1 MMTLLCKQKAL
12 YIKACVIA
20 NGITDSQGDTLQTT
34 DIKKIFTSFNNQDNF
49 ELNHNNIP
57 INEVSLIENYINATD
72 EKIGNL
78 IVPKGSWLVVIRV
91 DNPEIKKLILNNEIQ
106 GISLYNYVGEKCKA
120 NLNGTVRY
128 QDIIDKECVIPVFI
142 SFVEQG
148 ANGYPLHVMD
158 YETYIQ
164 KSKKVK
170 FMDFKEFIDGLKGLI
185 KQAEEVEPVKDEKE
199 EEPMTD
205 EKENKKEDSTKEPV
219 TEKETDK
226 KGSNDKPVI
235 EKEDKIDEKPVTEN
249 TEEKPMEKEPSIKEL
264 MDRITALEN
273 KIDEIYK
280 EKILDD
286 ADDIVEETIAPKI
299 VKSEKELNIREPV
312 KVSNYYEMTNRD
324 PVTGKKIRK

>member
-1 MMTLLCKQKAL
+1 MTLLCKQKAL

-185 KQAEEVEPVKDEKE
+185 KQAEEVEPAND
-199 EEPMTD
+199 
-205 EKENKKEDSTKEPV
+205 KKEEPV
-219 TEKETDK
+219 TDEKETDK
-226 KGSNDKPVI
+226 KVSTDEPVI
-235 EKEDKIDEKPVTEN
+235 EKEDKISEEPVTEN
-249 TEEKPMEKEPSIKEL
+249 TEEPMENEPSIKEL
-264 MDRITALEN
+264 MDRIEALEN

-280 EKILDD
+280 EEVIDD
-286 ADDIVEETIAPKI
+286 DKIVEETIAPKI

>member
-20 NGITDSQGDTLQTT
+20 NGITDSQGDTLETT

-91 DNPEIKKLILNNEIQ
+91 DNPEIKKLILQNEIQ

-185 KQAEEVEPVKDEKE
+185 KQAEEVEPTKDEKE
-199 EEPMTD
+199 EPVTD
-205 EKENKKEDSTKEPV
+205 EKETKKDDKPV
-219 TEKETDK
+219 IEKECKTDK
-226 KGSNDKPVI
+226 EPVI
-235 EKEDKIDEKPVTEN
+235 EKEDKIDDKPVTEN
-249 TEEKPMEKEPSIKEL
+249 TEEPMENEPSIKEL

-280 EKILDD
+280 EEVNDNDD
-286 ADDIVEETIAPKI
+286 KTTEETIAPKI

>member
-20 NGITDSQGDTLQTT
+20 NGITDSQGDTLETT

-185 KQAEEVEPVKDEKE
+185 KQAEEVEPANDKK

-219 TEKETDK
+219 
-226 KGSNDKPVI
+226 I

-249 TEEKPMEKEPSIKEL
+249 TEEPMEKEPSIKEL

-280 EKILDD
+280 EKIIDD

>member
-20 NGITDSQGDTLQTT
+20 NGITDSQGDTLETT

-185 KQAEEVEPVKDEKE
+185 KQAEEVEPANDKE
-199 EEPMTD
+199 EEPVTD
-205 EKENKKEDSTKEPV
+205 
-219 TEKETDK
+219 EKETDK
-226 KGSNDKPVI
+226 KVSNDEPVIEKECKTDKEPVI
-235 EKEDKIDEKPVTEN
+235 EKEDKIDNEPVTEN
-249 TEEKPMEKEPSIKEL
+249 TEEPMENEPSIKEL

-280 EKILDD
+280 EEVIDNDD
-286 ADDIVEETIAPKI
+286 KTNEETIAPKI

>member
-185 KQAEEVEPVKDEKE
+185 KQAEEVEPAND
-199 EEPMTD
+199 
-205 EKENKKEDSTKEPV
+205 KKEDSTKEPV
-219 TEKETDK
+219 
-226 KGSNDKPVI
+226 I
-235 EKEDKIDEKPVTEN
+235 EKECKTDDEPTIEKA
-249 TEEKPMEKEPSIKEL
+249 EEEPIEKEPSIKEL

-280 EKILDD
+280 EKIIDD

>member
-1 MMTLLCKQKAL
+1 MTLLCKQKAL

-78 IVPKGSWLVVIRV
+78 IVPRGSWLVVIRV

-185 KQAEEVEPVKDEKE
+185 KQAEEVEPTKE
-199 EEPMTD
+199 NTKEPEPMTD
-205 EKENKKEDSTKEPV
+205 EKETKKDDKPV
-219 TEKETDK
+219 IEKECKTDK
-226 KGSNDKPVI
+226 EPVI
-235 EKEDKIDEKPVTEN
+235 EKEDKIDDKPVTEN
-249 TEEKPMEKEPSIKEL
+249 TEEPMENEPSIKEL

-280 EKILDD
+280 EEVIDNDD
-286 ADDIVEETIAPKI
+286 KTTEETIAPKI

>member
-78 IVPKGSWLVVIRV
+78 IVPRGSWLVVIRV

-142 SFVEQG
+142 SFVEHG

-185 KQAEEVEPVKDEKE
+185 KQAEEVEPTKE
-199 EEPMTD
+199 NTKEPEPMTD
-205 EKENKKEDSTKEPV
+205 EKETKKDDKPV
-219 TEKETDK
+219 IEKECKTDE
-226 KGSNDKPVI
+226 KPVI

-249 TEEKPMEKEPSIKEL
+249 TEEPMENEPSIKEL

-280 EKILDD
+280 EEVIDNDD
-286 ADDIVEETIAPKI
+286 KTTEETIAPKI

>member
-185 KQAEEVEPVKDEKE
+185 KQAEEVEPAND
-199 EEPMTD
+199 
-205 EKENKKEDSTKEPV
+205 KKEEPV
-219 TEKETDK
+219 TADEKETDK
-226 KGSNDKPVI
+226 KVSTDEPVI
-235 EKEDKIDEKPVTEN
+235 EKEDKISEEPATEN
-249 TEEKPMEKEPSIKEL
+249 TEEPMENEPSIKEL
-264 MDRITALEN
+264 MDRIEALEN

-280 EKILDD
+280 EEVIDD
-286 ADDIVEETIAPKI
+286 DKIVEETIAPKI

>member
-1 MMTLLCKQKAL
+1 MTLLCKQKAL

-78 IVPKGSWLVVIRV
+78 IVPRGSWLVVIRV

-142 SFVEQG
+142 SFVEHG

-185 KQAEEVEPVKDEKE
+185 KQAEEVEPTKE
-199 EEPMTD
+199 NTKEPEPMTD
-205 EKENKKEDSTKEPV
+205 EKETKKDDKPV
-219 TEKETDK
+219 IEKECKTDE
-226 KGSNDKPVI
+226 KPVI

-249 TEEKPMEKEPSIKEL
+249 TEEPMENEPSIKEL

-280 EKILDD
+280 EEVIDD
-286 ADDIVEETIAPKI
+286 DNKTTEETIAPKI

>member
-78 IVPKGSWLVVIRV
+78 IVPKGSWLVVMRV

-142 SFVEQG
+142 SFVEHG

-185 KQAEEVEPVKDEKE
+185 KQAEEVEPTKE
-199 EEPMTD
+199 NSNETEPVTD
-205 EKENKKEDSTKEPV
+205 EKETKKDDKPV
-219 TEKETDK
+219 IEKECKTDEE
-226 KGSNDKPVI
+226 PVI

-249 TEEKPMEKEPSIKEL
+249 TEEPMENEPSIKEL

-280 EKILDD
+280 EEVIDD
-286 ADDIVEETIAPKI
+286 DNKTTEETIAPKI

>member
-20 NGITDSQGDTLQTT
+20 NGITDSQGDTLETT

-91 DNPEIKKLILNNEIQ
+91 DNPEIKKLILQNEIQ

-185 KQAEEVEPVKDEKE
+185 KQAEEVEPVNDKKE
-199 EEPMTD
+199 EPVTD
-205 EKENKKEDSTKEPV
+205 EKETKKDDKPV
-219 TEKETDK
+219 IEKECKTDEE
-226 KGSNDKPVI
+226 PVI

-249 TEEKPMEKEPSIKEL
+249 TEEPMEKEPSIKEL

-280 EKILDD
+280 EEVTDD
-286 ADDIVEETIAPKI
+286 DKIVEETIAPKI

>member
-20 NGITDSQGDTLQTT
+20 NGITDSQGDTLETT
-34 DIKKIFTSFNNQDNF
+34 DIKKIFTSFNNQDSF

-78 IVPKGSWLVVIRV
+78 TVPKGSWVIVIRV

-120 NLNGTVRY
+120 NLNGTIRY

-142 SFVEQG
+142 SFVEHG

-185 KQAEEVEPVKDEKE
+185 KQAEEVEPTND
-199 EEPMTD
+199 
-205 EKENKKEDSTKEPV
+205 KKEDKPV
-219 TEKETDK
+219 IEKECKTDE
-226 KGSNDKPVI
+226 KPVI

-249 TEEKPMEKEPSIKEL
+249 TEEPMEKEPSIKEL

-280 EKILDD
+280 EKIIDD
-286 ADDIVEETIAPKI
+286 ADDIAEETIAPKI

>member
-78 IVPKGSWLVVIRV
+78 IVPSGSWLVVIRV

-164 KSKKVK
+164 KSRKVK

-185 KQAEEVEPVKDEKE
+185 KQAEEVEPAND
-199 EEPMTD
+199 
-205 EKENKKEDSTKEPV
+205 KKEEPV
-219 TEKETDK
+219 TDEKETDK
-226 KGSNDKPVI
+226 KVSTDEPVI
-235 EKEDKIDEKPVTEN
+235 EKEDKISEEPVTEN
-249 TEEKPMEKEPSIKEL
+249 TEEPMENEPSIKEL
-264 MDRITALEN
+264 MDRIEALET

-280 EKILDD
+280 EEVIDD
-286 ADDIVEETIAPKI
+286 DKIVEETIAPKI

>member
-78 IVPKGSWLVVIRV
+78 IVPRGSWLVVIRV
-91 DNPEIKKLILNNEIQ
+91 DNPEIKKLILQNEIQ

-185 KQAEEVEPVKDEKE
+185 KQAEEVEPAND
-199 EEPMTD
+199 
-205 EKENKKEDSTKEPV
+205 KKEEPV
-219 TEKETDK
+219 TDEKETDK
-226 KGSNDKPVI
+226 KVSNDEPVIEKECKTDKEPVI

-264 MDRITALEN
+264 MDRITALET

-280 EKILDD
+280 EKIIDD

>member
-20 NGITDSQGDTLQTT
+20 NGITDSQGDTLETT

-199 EEPMTD
+199 E
-205 EKENKKEDSTKEPV
+205 PV
-219 TEKETDK
+219 TDEKETDK
-226 KGSNDKPVI
+226 KVSTKEPVI
-235 EKEDKIDEKPVTEN
+235 EKECKTDEEPTIEKA
-249 TEEKPMEKEPSIKEL
+249 EEEPMEKEPSIKEL

-280 EKILDD
+280 KEVIDD
-286 ADDIVEETIAPKI
+286 DDNKTVEETIAPKI

>member
-20 NGITDSQGDTLQTT
+20 NGITDSQGDTLETT

-91 DNPEIKKLILNNEIQ
+91 DNPEIKKLILQNEIQ

-199 EEPMTD
+199 E
-205 EKENKKEDSTKEPV
+205 PV
-219 TEKETDK
+219 TDEKETDK
-226 KGSNDKPVI
+226 KVSTKEPVI
-235 EKEDKIDEKPVTEN
+235 EKECKTDEEPVIEKAEEEPIEN
-249 TEEKPMEKEPSIKEL
+249 EPSIKEL

-280 EKILDD
+280 EEVIDD
-286 ADDIVEETIAPKI
+286 DNKTTDETIAPKI

>member
-91 DNPEIKKLILNNEIQ
+91 DNPEIKKLILQNEIQ

-185 KQAEEVEPVKDEKE
+185 KQAEEVEPAND
-199 EEPMTD
+199 
-205 EKENKKEDSTKEPV
+205 KKEEPV
-219 TEKETDK
+219 TDEKETDK
-226 KGSNDKPVI
+226 KVSNDEPVIEKECKTDKEPVI
-235 EKEDKIDEKPVTEN
+235 EKEDKIDNEPVTEN
-249 TEEKPMEKEPSIKEL
+249 TEEPMENEPSIKEL

-280 EKILDD
+280 EEVINKDD
-286 ADDIVEETIAPKI
+286 DEIVEEPIAPKI

>member
-1 MMTLLCKQKAL
+1 MTLLCKQKAL

-199 EEPMTD
+199 EPMTD
-205 EKENKKEDSTKEPV
+205 EKENKKEDSTKE
-219 TEKETDK
+219 
-226 KGSNDKPVI
+226 PVI

-264 MDRITALEN
+264 MDRITALET

-280 EKILDD
+280 EEVTDNDD
-286 ADDIVEETIAPKI
+286 KTTDETIAPKI

>member
-78 IVPKGSWLVVIRV
+78 IVPRGSWLVVIRV

-142 SFVEQG
+142 SFVEHG

-185 KQAEEVEPVKDEKE
+185 KQAEEVEPTKE
-199 EEPMTD
+199 NTKEPEPMTD
-205 EKENKKEDSTKEPV
+205 EKETKKDDKPV
-219 TEKETDK
+219 IEKECKTDEE
-226 KGSNDKPVI
+226 PVI

-249 TEEKPMEKEPSIKEL
+249 TEEPMENEPSIKEL

-280 EKILDD
+280 EEVIDNDD
-286 ADDIVEETIAPKI
+286 KTTEETIAPKI

>member
-185 KQAEEVEPVKDEKE
+185 KQAEEVEPTKE
-199 EEPMTD
+199 NTEETEPMTD
-205 EKENKKEDSTKEPV
+205 EKEIKKEDSTKEPV
-219 TEKETDK
+219 
-226 KGSNDKPVI
+226 I
-235 EKEDKIDEKPVTEN
+235 EKEDKISEEPVTEN
-249 TEEKPMEKEPSIKEL
+249 TEEPMENEPSIKEL
-264 MDRITALEN
+264 MDRIESLET

-280 EKILDD
+280 EEVIDNDD
-286 ADDIVEETIAPKI
+286 KIVEETIAPKI

>member
-78 IVPKGSWLVVIRV
+78 IVPRGSWLVVIRV

-185 KQAEEVEPVKDEKE
+185 KQAEEVEPAND
-199 EEPMTD
+199 
-205 EKENKKEDSTKEPV
+205 KKEEPV
-219 TEKETDK
+219 TDEKETDK
-226 KGSNDKPVI
+226 KVSNDEPVI
-235 EKEDKIDEKPVTEN
+235 EKECKTDEEPVIEKA
-249 TEEKPMEKEPSIKEL
+249 EEEPMENEPSIKEL

-280 EKILDD
+280 EKIIDD

>member
-1 MMTLLCKQKAL
+1 MTLLCKQKAL

-185 KQAEEVEPVKDEKE
+185 KQAEEVEPANDKE
-199 EEPMTD
+199 EEPVTD
-205 EKENKKEDSTKEPV
+205 
-219 TEKETDK
+219 EKETDK
-226 KGSNDKPVI
+226 KVSNKEPVI
-235 EKEDKIDEKPVTEN
+235 EKECKTDEEPVIEKAE
-249 TEEKPMEKEPSIKEL
+249 EEKIEEPMEKEPSIKEL

-280 EKILDD
+280 KEVIDD
-286 ADDIVEETIAPKI
+286 DDKIVEETIAPKI

>member
-185 KQAEEVEPVKDEKE
+185 KQAEEVEPTKE
-199 EEPMTD
+199 NTKEPEPVTD
-205 EKENKKEDSTKEPV
+205 EKEPKKDDKPV
-219 TEKETDK
+219 IEKECKTDEE
-226 KGSNDKPVI
+226 PVI

-249 TEEKPMEKEPSIKEL
+249 TEEKPMENEPSIKEL

-280 EKILDD
+280 EKIIDD

>member
-20 NGITDSQGDTLQTT
+20 NGITDSQGDTLETT

-142 SFVEQG
+142 SFVEHG

-185 KQAEEVEPVKDEKE
+185 KQAEEVEPANDKE
-199 EEPMTD
+199 EEPVTD
-205 EKENKKEDSTKEPV
+205 
-219 TEKETDK
+219 EKETDK
-226 KGSNDKPVI
+226 KVSNDEPVI

-280 EKILDD
+280 EEVIDKNDD
-286 ADDIVEETIAPKI
+286 EIVEETIAPKI

>member
-91 DNPEIKKLILNNEIQ
+91 DNPEIKKLILQNEIQ

-185 KQAEEVEPVKDEKE
+185 KQAEEVEPANDKKE
-199 EEPMTD
+199 EPVTD
-205 EKENKKEDSTKEPV
+205 EKENKKEDSTKE
-219 TEKETDK
+219 
-226 KGSNDKPVI
+226 PVI

-249 TEEKPMEKEPSIKEL
+249 TEEPMEKEPSIKEL
-264 MDRITALEN
+264 MDRLVALEN

-280 EKILDD
+280 EKIIDD

>member
-91 DNPEIKKLILNNEIQ
+91 DNPEIKKLILQNEIQ

-185 KQAEEVEPVKDEKE
+185 KQAEEVEPAND
-199 EEPMTD
+199 
-205 EKENKKEDSTKEPV
+205 KKEEPV
-219 TEKETDK
+219 TDEKETDK
-226 KGSNDKPVI
+226 KVSNDEPVI

-249 TEEKPMEKEPSIKEL
+249 TEEKPMENEPSIKEL
-264 MDRITALEN
+264 MDKITALEN

-280 EKILDD
+280 EKIIDD

>member
-185 KQAEEVEPVKDEKE
+185 KQAEEVEPPKE
-199 EEPMTD
+199 NTKETEPMTD
-205 EKENKKEDSTKEPV
+205 EKETKKDDKPV
-219 TEKETDK
+219 IEKECKTDK
-226 KGSNDKPVI
+226 EPVI
-235 EKEDKIDEKPVTEN
+235 EKEDKIDNEPVTEN
-249 TEEKPMEKEPSIKEL
+249 TEEPMEKEPSIKEL
-264 MDRITALEN
+264 MDRITALET

-280 EKILDD
+280 EKIIDD

>member
-185 KQAEEVEPVKDEKE
+185 KQAEEVEPANDKKEEPVTDEKE
-199 EEPMTD
+199 E
-205 EKENKKEDSTKEPV
+205 PV
-219 TEKETDK
+219 TADEKETDK
-226 KGSNDKPVI
+226 KVSTDEPVI
-235 EKEDKIDEKPVTEN
+235 EKEDKISEEPVTEN
-249 TEEKPMEKEPSIKEL
+249 TKEPMENEPSIKEL
-264 MDRITALEN
+264 MDRIEALET

-280 EKILDD
+280 EEVIDD
-286 ADDIVEETIAPKI
+286 DKIVEETIAPKI

>member
-78 IVPKGSWLVVIRV
+78 IAPKGSWLVVIRV

-185 KQAEEVEPVKDEKE
+185 KQAEEVEPAND
-199 EEPMTD
+199 
-205 EKENKKEDSTKEPV
+205 KKEEPV
-219 TEKETDK
+219 TDEKETDK
-226 KGSNDKPVI
+226 KVSTDEPVI
-235 EKEDKIDEKPVTEN
+235 EKEDKISEEPVTEN
-249 TEEKPMEKEPSIKEL
+249 TEEPMENEPSIKEL
-264 MDRITALEN
+264 MDRIEALEN

-280 EKILDD
+280 EEVIDD
-286 ADDIVEETIAPKI
+286 DKIVEETIAPKI

>member
-78 IVPKGSWLVVIRV
+78 IVPSGSWLVVIRV

-185 KQAEEVEPVKDEKE
+185 KQAEEVEPAND
-199 EEPMTD
+199 
-205 EKENKKEDSTKEPV
+205 KKEEPV
-219 TEKETDK
+219 TDEKETDK
-226 KGSNDKPVI
+226 KVSTDEPVI
-235 EKEDKIDEKPVTEN
+235 EKEDKISEEPVTEN
-249 TEEKPMEKEPSIKEL
+249 TEEPMENEPSIKEL
-264 MDRITALEN
+264 MDRIEALEN

-280 EKILDD
+280 EEVIDD
-286 ADDIVEETIAPKI
+286 DKIVEETIAPKI

>member
-91 DNPEIKKLILNNEIQ
+91 DNPEIKKLILQNEIQ

-185 KQAEEVEPVKDEKE
+185 KQAEEVEPVNDKKE
-199 EEPMTD
+199 EPVTD
-205 EKENKKEDSTKEPV
+205 EKEPKKE
-219 TEKETDK
+219 
-226 KGSNDKPVI
+226 GSNDKPVI
-235 EKEDKIDEKPVTEN
+235 EKECKTDEEPVIEKEDKIDNEPVTEN
-249 TEEKPMEKEPSIKEL
+249 TEEPMEKEPSIKEL

-280 EKILDD
+280 EKIIDD

>member
-185 KQAEEVEPVKDEKE
+185 KQAEEVEPTKE
-199 EEPMTD
+199 NTEETEPMTD
-205 EKENKKEDSTKEPV
+205 EKENKKEDSTKE
-219 TEKETDK
+219 
-226 KGSNDKPVI
+226 PVI

-249 TEEKPMEKEPSIKEL
+249 TEEKPIEKEPSIKEL
-264 MDRITALEN
+264 MDRITALET

-280 EKILDD
+280 EKIIDD

>member
-20 NGITDSQGDTLQTT
+20 NGITDSQGDTLETT

-78 IVPKGSWLVVIRV
+78 IVPRGSWLVVIRV

-185 KQAEEVEPVKDEKE
+185 KQAEEVEPANDKE
-199 EEPMTD
+199 EEPVTD
-205 EKENKKEDSTKEPV
+205 
-219 TEKETDK
+219 EKETDK
-226 KGSNDKPVI
+226 KVSNDEPVI

-249 TEEKPMEKEPSIKEL
+249 TEEPMEKEPSIKEL

-280 EKILDD
+280 EEVIDKDD
-286 ADDIVEETIAPKI
+286 DEIVEEPIAPKI

>member
-78 IVPKGSWLVVIRV
+78 IVPKGSWLVVMRV
-91 DNPEIKKLILNNEIQ
+91 DNPEIKKLILQNEIQ

-185 KQAEEVEPVKDEKE
+185 KQAEEVEPVND
-199 EEPMTD
+199 
-205 EKENKKEDSTKEPV
+205 KKEEPV
-219 TEKETDK
+219 TDEKETDK
-226 KGSNDKPVI
+226 KVSNDEPVIEKECKTDEEPVI

-249 TEEKPMEKEPSIKEL
+249 TEEPMENEPSIKEL

-280 EKILDD
+280 EEVIDNDD
-286 ADDIVEETIAPKI
+286 GKIVEETIAPKI

>member
-78 IVPKGSWLVVIRV
+78 IVPRGSWLVVIRV
-91 DNPEIKKLILNNEIQ
+91 DNPEIKKLILQNEIQ

-185 KQAEEVEPVKDEKE
+185 KQAEEVEPAND
-199 EEPMTD
+199 
-205 EKENKKEDSTKEPV
+205 KKEEPV
-219 TEKETDK
+219 TDEKETDK
-226 KGSNDKPVI
+226 KVSNDKPVI
-235 EKEDKIDEKPVTEN
+235 EKECKTDDEPVIEKAE
-249 TEEKPMEKEPSIKEL
+249 EEKIEEPMENEPSIKEL
-264 MDRITALEN
+264 IDRITALET

-280 EKILDD
+280 EKIIDD

>member
-185 KQAEEVEPVKDEKE
+185 KQAEEVEPAND
-199 EEPMTD
+199 
-205 EKENKKEDSTKEPV
+205 KKEEPV
-219 TEKETDK
+219 TDEKETDK
-226 KGSNDKPVI
+226 KVSNDEPVIEKECKTDKEPVI
-235 EKEDKIDEKPVTEN
+235 EKEDKIDNEPVTEN
-249 TEEKPMEKEPSIKEL
+249 TEEPMEKEPSIKEL

-280 EKILDD
+280 EKIIDD

>member
-1 MMTLLCKQKAL
+1 MTLLCKQKAL

-185 KQAEEVEPVKDEKE
+185 KQAEEVEPANDKKEEPVTDEKE
-199 EEPMTD
+199 E
-205 EKENKKEDSTKEPV
+205 PV
-219 TEKETDK
+219 TADEKETDK
-226 KGSNDKPVI
+226 KVSTDEPVI
-235 EKEDKIDEKPVTEN
+235 EKEDKISEEPVTEN
-249 TEEKPMEKEPSIKEL
+249 TKEPMENEPSIKEL
-264 MDRITALEN
+264 MDRIEALET

-280 EKILDD
+280 EEVIDD
-286 ADDIVEETIAPKI
+286 DKIVEETIAPKI

>member
-20 NGITDSQGDTLQTT
+20 NGITDSQGDTLETT

-185 KQAEEVEPVKDEKE
+185 KQAEEVEPVNDKK

-219 TEKETDK
+219 
-226 KGSNDKPVI
+226 I
-235 EKEDKIDEKPVTEN
+235 EKEDKIDNEPVTEN
-249 TEEKPMEKEPSIKEL
+249 TEEPMEKEPSIKEL

-280 EKILDD
+280 EKIIDD